1 MRLSPGPAEVTGNK
15 DVENLSGLG
24 LSFQTTGKMYLRLTC
39 AGSCSMTRWGCHP
52 SEGLSWMETAT
63 ALMIASPR
71 SSRCVCSADQHSSP
85 SEHLRGHPILDGSR
99 GLVSKHF
106 VTGTRAALFCISALC
121 LSSWSFHQMEQHYP
135 LKSVLNLSV
144 LHLCKN

>member
-1 MRLSPGPAEVTGNK
+1 MGLSPSPAEATGKK

-24 LSFQTTGKMYLRLTC
+24 LFFQRTGKMYLRFTC
-39 AGSCSMTRWGCHP
+39 TGSCSMTRRGYHP

-99 GLVSKHF
+99 GQVSKHF
-106 VTGTRAALFCISALC
+106 VTGTQAAVFCISALC
-121 LSSWSFHQMEQHYP
+121 LSSWSFHQM
-135 LKSVLNLSV
+135 K
-144 LHLCKN
+144 